1 MAYQALYR
9 KWRPVT
15 FDDVRGQDHIVTTL
29 KNQMQMDRVGHAYL
43 FCGTRG
49 TGKTSVAKIL
59 ARAVNCEHPVG
70 GNPCNECAMCRAV
83 NEQHSMNVIEID
95 AASNNGVDNIREIIE
110 EVAFPPAEGRYKVYI
125 IDEVHMLSPGAYN
138 ALLKTLE
145 EPPSYVIFILATTE
159 PHRLPITIL
168 SRCQRYDFRRIT
180 TPTIAA
186 HLKELAE
193 QEQID
198 AEESALDYIARM
210 ADGSMRDALSLLDQ
224 CSSFY
229 IGQKLTYHNVLD
241 VLGAVDS
248 SVFGRML
255 RSISEHDAAAVL
267 AEVADV
273 SSQGRDLTQFTLDF
287 TWYFRNLLLLQC
299 GQSAEPLL
307 DLPEEQLQLMRQEAA
322 LADSGSL
329 TRYIRILSRLAG
341 QMRYSSQK
349 RVLLEVE
356 LIKLCRPDMEKR
368 RDELEERVAYLEKM
382 MERVLTEG
390 VSLLAASGTQA
401 SRPSGAGTVKK
412 EKETPA
418 QAASEDVLTLIEEWD
433 TFRKS
438 MPDQQAMIL
447 EMAQAAA
454 GGGSVLTLS
463 LPEGFAYSYYA
474 RSETHR
480 QELERDLAAYIGK
493 EIQVSFRLQ
502 EKTETLADPGDDI
515 RQMMDLDGVIYEEE
529 D

>member
-29 KNQMQMDRVGHAYL
+29 KNQMQMDRIGHAYL

-59 ARAVNCEHPVG
+59 ARAVNCEHPSG

-83 NEQHSMNVIEID
+83 NEGHSMNVIEID

-180 TPTIAA
+180 TPVIARQ
-186 HLKELAE
+186 LRDLAE
-193 QEQID
+193 REQID
-198 AEESALDYIARM
+198 ADEEAIGHIARV

-229 IGQKLTYHNVLD
+229 IGQRLTLQGVLD
-241 VLGAVDS
+241 VLGAVDRT
-248 SVFGRML
+248 VFGRML
-255 RSISEHDAAAVL
+255 RAITASDAGSVL
-267 AEVADV
+267 AEVAEV

-287 TWYFRNLLLLQC
+287 IWYFRNLLLLHC
-299 GQSAEPLL
+299 GESAVPLL
-307 DLPEEQLQLMRQEAA
+307 DVPDEQLRDMREEAA
-322 LADSGSL
+322 LTDSGSL

-349 RVLLEVE
+349 RVLLETE

-368 RDELEERVAYLEKM
+368 RDELEERIAYLEKR
-382 MERVLTEG
+382 MEQVLAEG
-390 VSLLAASGTQA
+390 VVIQA
-401 SRPSGAGTVKK
+401 PSGGTARNVSAKPAKK
-412 EKETPA
+412 EKAPA
-418 QAASEDVLTLIEEWD
+418 AASEDVLTLIAEWD
-433 TFRKS
+433 PFCKS
-438 MPDQQAMIL
+438 LPDQQALIL
-447 EMAQAAA
+447 GGALVEP
-454 GGGSVLTLS
+454 GGGNILSIALTD
-463 LPEGFAYSYYA
+463 GFGYSYYT
-474 RSETHR
+474 RSETHK
-480 QELERDLAAYIGK
+480 QELESALSAYIGK
-493 EIQVSFRLQ
+493 EITATFRLQ
-502 EKTETLADPGDDI
+502 EKHETEADPGEDI

>member
-59 ARAVNCEHPVG
+59 ARAVNCEHPVD
-70 GNPCNECAMCRAV
+70 GNPCNTCAMCRAV

-95 AASNNGVDNIREIIE
+95 AASNNGVDNIREITT
-110 EVAFPPAEGRYKVYI
+110 EVAFPPAEGKYKVYI

-186 HLKELAE
+186 HLRGLAE
-193 QEQID
+193 EEKIN

-229 IGQKLTYHNVLD
+229 IGQRLTYRNVLD

-248 SVFGRML
+248 SVFGRL
-255 RSISEHDAAAVL
+255 LHSIADRDAAAVL
-267 AEVADV
+267 AEVAEV

-299 GQSAEPLL
+299 GESAESLL
-307 DLPEEQLQLMRQEAA
+307 DLPDEQLQLMRQEAA
-322 LADSGSL
+322 LADSASL
-329 TRYIRILSRLAG
+329 TRFIRILSRLAG

-382 MERVLTEG
+382 MEKVLTEG
-390 VSLLAASGTQA
+390 VSFSASSGVA
-401 SRPSGAGTVKK
+401 LPRPDAKRPQK
-412 EKETPA
+412 EKEAPV
-418 QAASEDVLTLIEEWD
+418 QAASEDVLSLIREWD

-447 EMAQAAA
+447 ESAAASA
-454 GGGSVLTLS
+454 GGGNTLLLS

-474 RSETHR
+474 RSEAHR
-480 QELERDLAAYIGK
+480 QELEKDLSAYIGK
-493 EIQVSFRLQ
+493 EIQVTFRQ
-502 EKTETLADPGDDI
+502 MEKTETTADPGDDI